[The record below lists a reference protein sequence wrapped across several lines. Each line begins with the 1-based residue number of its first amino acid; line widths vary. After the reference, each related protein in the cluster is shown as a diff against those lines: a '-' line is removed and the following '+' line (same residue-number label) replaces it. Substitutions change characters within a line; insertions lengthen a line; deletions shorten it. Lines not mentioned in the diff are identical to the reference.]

1 MNKPIARALFLDA
14 YYQVLDNKVFRLL
27 AIVASLL
34 VLPTFV
40 LGAREQGLVILYG
53 VKTVPWEDI
62 GWLVGGL
69 RNHALIVQRYQD
81 IVVGGLAGTI
91 GILFAIA
98 ATAFF
103 VPRMLEKGA
112 ADVVF
117 SRPVSR
123 HVLLLARYCAGVL
136 FVAIL
141 STALVLGMHIG
152 LLLVSG
158 TSDPA
163 FLWSVAPIV
172 YKLRKAISEGPPLLR
187 DEAAGLSVLAAPRGL
202 QLSGAHGKVDLSQ
215 EPARWTPLPD
225 APEGRTEISLRREA
239 RQLDGKRR
247 SARTAAKNLVTELQK
262 SGAKVAQQAEVGFG
276 PGLHPDSV
284 SWTETEPDGT
294 WSRSTGFLA
303 AGEWLYVLE
312 ARARGENTSESGP
325 ALTVLALAHEFRID
339 DNDQDPSKWYQRQLD
354 WFAPLRHN
362 IFFSIGSSLTFVLL
376 LFALAAWKLKR
387 IDF

>member
-40 LGAREQGLVILYG
+40 LGASEQGLVILYG

-163 FLWSVAPIV
+163 FLWSVATIV
-172 YKLRKAISEGPPLLR
+172 YVYTLVHSVSLLMGVLTRSSVAAILMTILFFSFNGCIHQSWIGSEYYREQQRLEQEEKAKEGAPP
-187 DEAAGLSVLAAPRGL
+187 EE
-202 QLSGAHGKVDLSQ
+202 GKIGGG
-215 EPARWTPLPD
+215 PLFLF
-225 APEGRTEISLRREA
+225 R
-239 RQLDGKRR
+239 
-247 SARTAAKNLVTELQK
+247 LV
-262 SGAKVAQQAEVGFG
+262 V
-276 PGLHPDSV
+276 GLH
-284 SWTETEPDGT
+284 
-294 WSRSTGFLA
+294 FL
-303 AGEWLYVLE
+303 L
-312 ARARGENTSESGP
+312 P
-325 ALTVLALAHEFRID
+325 
-339 DNDQDPSKWYQRQLD
+339 K
-354 WFAPLRHN
+354 
-362 IFFSIGSSLTFVLL
+362 
-376 LFALAAWKLKR
+376 
-387 IDF
+387 